1 MVIMKHYF
9 EAMELLTFAHRG
21 EAKSFLKNDHF
32 LPIPFLF
39 DGLYKNENRF
49 LLIHGEGIQN
59 TSEKISVVCGAFKEQ
74 IHSIINLGVCGSLI
88 ENSFKIGEVYPIRT
102 CYMEGEFK
110 SFSTN
115 YKTGIDIISAKERI
129 NKFEKAKSLSFFAPL
144 VDREAWAVGSVCNL
158 LNIPFY
164 SFKMVSDYSNNEDI
178 CQLVS
183 SQSEE
188 ISESL
193 YNYFSQLKIE
203 CEKNNE
209 VFENNL
215 WTTTSQKRLFNSLTK
230 KMELKGIKFDPSEHK
245 FGNLTPKK
253 RTGKILEEMEK
264 KIFPFEA
271 SLKEKLENNTKN
283 LRASNINVKFS
294 KDFEDSSISLSFTVN
309 NQQEFEKII
318 SSLNSFSLQKTKDLL
333 EGKIDV

>member
-1 MVIMKHYF
+1 
-9 EAMELLTFAHRG
+9 MELLTFAHRG
-21 EAKSFLKNDHF
+21 EAKSFLKNDQF
-32 LPIPFLF
+32 FPVPFLF
-39 DGLYKNENRF
+39 DGLYKNGNRF

-59 TSEKISVVCGAFKEQ
+59 TSEKISAVCGAFKEQ

-88 ENSFKIGEVYPIRT
+88 EDSFKIGEIYPIRT
-102 CYMEGEFK
+102 CYLEGEFK

-115 YKTGIDIISAKERI
+115 TKTGIDIISTKERI
-129 NKFEKAKSLSFFAPL
+129 NKFENAKSLSFFAPL

-188 ISESL
+188 ISQSL

-203 CEKNNE
+203 CPKNKEE
-209 VFENNL
+209 VKNNL
-215 WTTTSQKRLFNSLTK
+215 WTTTSQKRLFDSLTK
-230 KMELKGIKFDPSEHK
+230 KMKLKGIKYDPLEQN

-253 RTGKILEEMEK
+253 RTGKFLEEMEK
-264 KIFPFEA
+264 KLFPFEA
-271 SLKEKLENNTKN
+271 ALKEKLENHIKN
-283 LRASNINVKFS
+283 LRTSNINVKFS
-294 KDFEDSSISLSFTVN
+294 RDFEDSSISLSFTAN

-318 SSLNSFSLQKTKDLL
+318 FSLNSFPFQKTKDLL